1 MVVRLT
7 HSRTRNSLA
16 VEYADFCALALSV
29 RLTANT
35 TDSEPPEFV
44 YDSDRDPH
52 WLDDGYTLEVL
63 GFVEGRLQQGVD
75 GVVRPVDGHQF
86 VNGRREIGRAHV

>member
-1 MVVRLT
+1 M
-7 HSRTRNSLA
+7 
-16 VEYADFCALALSV
+16 
-29 RLTANT
+29 
-35 TDSEPPEFV
+35 

-75 GVVRPVDGHQF
+75 GVVGPVDGHQF
-86 VNGRREIGRAHV
+86 VNGRRALF